1 MANYAV
7 ITNKPVVVMMMPC
20 PIRFGLSPEQ
30 LDLQRGPVLG
40 AAVGGAA
47 EAGGDAVDVAAVG
60 DAVEDPLAAGL
71 DAGAGL
77 LVELDGD
84 AGRVPGGRDGGHLAD
99 AERGALDLHHRL
111 PGLRHH
117 ALHLVQVAPRQLRRR
132 RAPVQRVALNDGAV
146 ARHCCAVAGVPRGGR
161 REGGGGAGAGACGV
175 VEKKRSRRGVG
186 VLFLEGNCGGGQA

>member
-1 MANYAV
+1 V
-7 ITNKPVVVMMMPC
+7 
-20 PIRFGLSPEQ
+20 LPEQ
-30 LDLQRGPVLG
+30 LDLERGPVLG

-84 AGRVPGGRDGGHLAD
+84 AGRVLGGGDGGHLAD
-99 AERGALDLHHRL
+99 AEGGALDLHHGL

-117 ALHLVQVAPRQLRRR
+117 ALHLVQVAPGQLRRR
-132 RAPVQRVALNDGAV
+132 RAPVQRVALHDGAV
-146 ARHCCAVAGVPRGGR
+146 ARHCCAAVWLVGAARWQEVVDWCRWRRRAG
-161 REGGGGAGAGACGV
+161 
-175 VEKKRSRRGVG
+175 GVG
-186 VLFLEGNCGGGQA
+186 VLFLEGNGGGWPRLNRGMAGGPWPGTPVGGFR